1 MGHFSSTAFK
11 FSVCI
16 WLNFNCNIFM
26 FKSDFVLFILFV
38 YIVDVYIFFIIFS
51 NIFNPSSLTYF
62 LFLFWYSNHLLCC
75 WKGSLGSGCLFIFNF
90 FLFSRLKKVLLIF
103 LLFHQF
109 FLSNY
114 CKAYL
119 IINLIYHKFRFWIF
133 HLASLY
139 NLYFD
144 NSFINILLHVETFF
158 HFLDYNSY
166 DYKFK
171 IWLWFKILICL
182 FHYHYCYFSVTVV
195 LLFLLCIGNIFLVC
209 VCVCVCM
216 CV

>member
-1 MGHFSSTAFK
+1 
-11 FSVCI
+11 
-16 WLNFNCNIFM
+16 M

-38 YIVDVYIFFIIFS
+38 YIVDVYIFFIMFS
-51 NIFNPSSLTYF
+51 NIFYPSSLTYF

-75 WKGSLGSGCLFIFNF
+75 WKGSLGSVCFFVFNF

-144 NSFINILLHVETFF
+144 HSFINILLNVETFF

-171 IWLWFKILICL
+171 IWLWFKILVYSIITIVIL
-182 FHYHYCYFSVTVV
+182 V
-195 LLFLLCIGNIFLVC
+195 LLLFFCFSC
-209 VCVCVCM
+209 VWVTFSWCVCVCM
-216 CV
+216 YVCLIILDFLSTYF

>member
-1 MGHFSSTAFK
+1 MSTFSSL
-11 FSVCI
+11 FSLI
-16 WLNFNCNIFM
+16 YFTRPL
-26 FKSDFVLFILFV
+26 LL
-38 YIVDVYIFFIIFS
+38 IFFFFFGTPI
-51 NIFNPSSLTYF
+51 T
-62 LFLFWYSNHLLCC
+62 LLCC
-75 WKGSLGSGCLFIFNF
+75 WKGSLGSGCLFVFNF

-144 NSFINILLHVETFF
+144 HSFINILLNVETFF

-171 IWLWFKILICL
+171 IWLWFKILVYSIITIVIL
-182 FHYHYCYFSVTVV
+182 V
-195 LLFLLCIGNIFLVC
+195 LLLFFCFSSVWVTFSWC
-209 VCVCVCM
+209 VCVYVCVSNYFGFFVYIFLM
-216 CV
+216 IYHRDSWFIYILWGTWSFVHLLVLAGH